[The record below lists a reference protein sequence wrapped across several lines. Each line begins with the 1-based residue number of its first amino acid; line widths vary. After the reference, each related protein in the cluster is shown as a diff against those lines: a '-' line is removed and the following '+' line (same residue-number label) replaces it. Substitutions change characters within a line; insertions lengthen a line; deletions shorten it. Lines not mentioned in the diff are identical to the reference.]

1 MKLLL
6 FATAILAIA
15 AKAESLLTRNANDI
29 RLESRYPIGNG
40 KGSNVKVSGRLF
52 DIDGRVGYFAGM
64 DFVSPPISSY

>member
-40 KGSNVKVSGRLF
+40 KSSNVKVSGRLF

-64 DFVSPPISSY
+64 DFVDPPISSY